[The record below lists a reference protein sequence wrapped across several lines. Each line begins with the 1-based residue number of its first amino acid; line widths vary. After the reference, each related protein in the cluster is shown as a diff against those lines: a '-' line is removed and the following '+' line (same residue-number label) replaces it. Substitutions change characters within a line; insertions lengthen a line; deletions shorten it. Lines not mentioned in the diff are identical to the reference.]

1 METLVKELPKE
12 LTQDL
17 QELPNLLEELGNLS
31 AFQLY
36 PKRVQKSALI
46 DVLGD
51 KSPLVEV
58 IMERLKANTAPPST
72 VDKLLSYTLAPSQ
85 SQNISYGTFI
95 NVAEAILKPTKPFG
109 DESSVRNFF
118 FSKMHSLKDAPLPET
133 EISSVQAMLD

>member
-1 METLVKELPKE
+1 MKELPKE

-58 IMERLKANTAPPST
+58 IMERLKVSAGAPGSYVDQALNCDT
-72 VDKLLSYTLAPSQ
+72 VIFKHHLSHVP
-85 SQNISYGTFI
+85 
-95 NVAEAILKPTKPFG
+95 
-109 DESSVRNFF
+109 
-118 FSKMHSLKDAPLPET
+118 
-133 EISSVQAMLD
+133 